1 MEPSLEYTNILRG
14 SSESEASD
22 LGGMELQPEPE
33 PRPVPEPEPEP
44 EPEPRL
50 LDRHSAEPPGGGIR
64 SMLSK
69 LRESQQRELEHTAV
83 DARQVYA
90 EIQARQ
96 LQEQID
102 AMQLSGAASP
112 LGRSARE
119 DAIRRPGAVLQ
130 PQPAGDLPAWFVD
143 EVYHVSRSR
152 SPSPERSSAGG
163 DRPGARRSSRA
174 AWNAGPGVPRRA
186 ASGDGAH
193 GGPEGAEPFRH
204 TRERTR
210 AQRPKPPARNQTAI
224 SSNRAGKQATGSRN
238 GPGLPAP
245 SREGVLPPKQALSL
259 ERLFE
264 RELAKQVRF
273 HLILI

>member
-1 MEPSLEYTNILRG
+1 
-14 SSESEASD
+14 
-22 LGGMELQPEPE
+22 
-33 PRPVPEPEPEP
+33 
-44 EPEPRL
+44 
-50 LDRHSAEPPGGGIR
+50 
-64 SMLSK
+64 MLSK

-152 SPSPERSSAGG
+152 SPSPERGGERSSAGG
-163 DRPGARRSSRA
+163 DRHGARRSRA

-210 AQRPKPPARNQTAI
+210 TKRPKPPARNQTAI
-224 SSNRAGKQATGSRN
+224 SSNRAGRAPGKQPTGSRN

>member
-33 PRPVPEPEPEP
+33 PRPVPGPGPEPEP

-50 LDRHSAEPPGGGIR
+50 LDRHRGEPPGGGIR

-112 LGRSARE
+112 LGRSAARE

-130 PQPAGDLPAWFVD
+130 PQPAGDLPA
-143 EVYHVSRSR
+143 H
-152 SPSPERSSAGG
+152 A
-163 DRPGARRSSRA
+163 
-174 AWNAGPGVPRRA
+174 A
-186 ASGDGAH
+186 ASLPMLPKAPIKAQRFFASAVGEELHRRLVAPTMGAH
-193 GGPEGAEPFRH
+193 
-204 TRERTR
+204 
-210 AQRPKPPARNQTAI
+210 
-224 SSNRAGKQATGSRN
+224 
-238 GPGLPAP
+238 
-245 SREGVLPPKQALSL
+245 
-259 ERLFE
+259 
-264 RELAKQVRF
+264 
-273 HLILI
+273 

>member
-1 MEPSLEYTNILRG
+1 
-14 SSESEASD
+14 
-22 LGGMELQPEPE
+22 
-33 PRPVPEPEPEP
+33 
-44 EPEPRL
+44 
-50 LDRHSAEPPGGGIR
+50 
-64 SMLSK
+64 MLSK
-69 LRESQQRELEHTAV
+69 LRESQQRELEHTTV

-152 SPSPERSSAGG
+152 SPSPERSSAG
-163 DRPGARRSSRA
+163 DRHGARRSRA

-186 ASGDGAH
+186 ASGDGTH

-210 AQRPKPPARNQTAI
+210 AQRAKPPARNQTAI
-224 SSNRAGKQATGSRN
+224 GSNRAGRAPGKQATGSRN